1 MAEAALENPSSSWLR
16 QLLSD
21 IQLEQ
26 FYLKLRDELQV
37 TRLPHFEYVK
47 GEDLDKIGLGKPAQ
61 RRLWDAV
68 KKARATQKKSR
79 FGKKKGASHAID
91 NEEKG
96 PEQLLGFGLTC
107 FISEKELTLQEK
119 LGNGSFGV
127 VRKGEWTSPS
137 GATIKVAVK
146 CLKQDMLNDST
157 VFDDFIKEVNTMHM
171 LDHPNLIRLYGIVI
185 SSPMKM
191 VTELAPLGLLDC
203 LRKYDRHL
211 LFTLCEYTVQIAVG
225 MAYLEHKRFI
235 HDLAARNILLSFK
248 EKVKIGDF
256 GLMRA
261 LDTNDDHYV
270 MREKRKVPFAWCAPE
285 SLKMRQFS
293 HASDAWMFGITL
305 WEIFTYGQEPWLS
318 YNGAQILHKIEKEN
332 ERLSQPDNCP
342 DSFYIIMRKCWRLAP
357 SERPSF
363 AKIKEMT
370 YNALPKELKSVSPLV
385 EPGRLAVEV
394 GDSIT
399 VLRGRAENYWWKGQ
413 NKRTLE
419 VGLFARHVC
428 TRVDAFSRDDI
439 SAPLKHSFIH
449 TGHGSV
455 NPRSWG
461 NPDKIDELYLN
472 NPMEPPDLIDL
483 STALS

>member
-1 MAEAALENPSSSWLR
+1 ALENPSSSWLR

-68 KKARATQKKSR
+68 KKARATQKKSQLIELIYLSCY
-79 FGKKKGASHAID
+79 FWIICHANFASASHAID

-191 VTELAPLGLLDC
+191 VRTEPENIVLALSLLKLNQRNLAYKEWSSHPLVSLLDC

-413 NKRTLE
+413 NKRTL
-419 VGLFARHVC
+419 
-428 TRVDAFSRDDI
+428 
-439 SAPLKHSFIH
+439 
-449 TGHGSV
+449 
-455 NPRSWG
+455 
-461 NPDKIDELYLN
+461 
-472 NPMEPPDLIDL
+472 
-483 STALS
+483 